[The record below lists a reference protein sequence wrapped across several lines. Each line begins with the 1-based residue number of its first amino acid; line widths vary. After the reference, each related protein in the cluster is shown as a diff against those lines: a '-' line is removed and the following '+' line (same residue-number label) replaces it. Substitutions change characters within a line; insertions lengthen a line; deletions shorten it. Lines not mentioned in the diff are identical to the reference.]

1 MKYKIC
7 VSGAAA
13 GDSLTKDT
21 IEKAKKVGE
30 RIAQR
35 DCVLLTGA
43 TTGIPHYSAMGA
55 HDENGISIGFSPG
68 ISKREHLKKYRLPT
82 EGMDLIVYTGFGYS
96 GRNLL
101 MVRSSEAVI
110 IIGGRIG
117 TLNEFTNAFEEEK
130 PIGVLVGTNG
140 MADEIERI
148 IEIADKGSGDI
159 IYDKDPLKLVDKIV
173 HLLDKKHSEYLAYQR
188 R

>member
-13 GDSLTKDT
+13 GDCLTRDT
-21 IEKAKKVGE
+21 LEKTRRIGQ

-35 DCVLLTGA
+35 DCVLITGA
-43 TTGIPHYSAMGA
+43 TTGIPHHAAMGA
-55 HDENGISIGFSPG
+55 HDEGGVSIGFSPG
-68 ISKREHLKKYRLPT
+68 LSKKEHVKKYRLPT
-82 EGMDLIVYTGFGYS
+82 DGMDLIVYTGFGYS

-110 IIGGRIG
+110 IVGGRIG

-130 PIGVLVGTNG
+130 PIAVLLESGG
-140 MADEIERI
+140 MADEIKRI
-148 IEIADKGSGDI
+148 VDVADRGAGDI
-159 IYDKDPLKLVDKIV
+159 VYDKDPVKLVDKLV
-173 HLLDKKHSEYLAYQR
+173 RMLDEKHSEFLTY
-188 R
+188 

>member
-13 GDSLTKDT
+13 GDSLTPPTLK
-21 IEKAKKVGE
+21 KAKKIGE

-35 DCVLLTGA
+35 NCVLLTGA
-43 TTGIPHYSAMGA
+43 TTGIPHYAAMGA
-55 HDENGISIGFSPG
+55 HDEDGVSIGFSPG
-68 ISKREHLKKYRLPT
+68 ISKKEHVKKYHLPT
-82 EGMDLIVYTGFGYS
+82 DDMDLIVYTGFGYS

-130 PIGVLVGTNG
+130 PIGVLLETNG
-140 MADEIERI
+140 VADEIAKI
-148 IEIADKGSGDI
+148 VDIADKGSGDI
-159 IYDKDPLKLVDKIV
+159 IYDKDPVKLVDKIV
-173 HLLDKKHSEYLAYQR
+173 HFLDEKHSELLSY
-188 R
+188 

>member
-13 GDSLTKDT
+13 GDSLTPSTLK
-21 IEKAKKVGE
+21 KAKKVGE

-35 DCVLLTGA
+35 DCVLITGA

-55 HDENGISIGFSPG
+55 HEENGISIGFSPG
-68 ISKREHLKKYRLPT
+68 ISKKEHVKKYRLPT
-82 EGMDLIVYTGFGYS
+82 DDMDLIVYTGFGYS

-130 PIGVLVGTNG
+130 PIGVLLETTGI
-140 MADEIERI
+140 ADEIKRI
-148 IEIADKGSGDI
+148 VDIADKGSGDI
-159 IYDKDPLKLVDKIV
+159 IYDKDPVKLVDKIV
-173 HLLDKKHSEYLAYQR
+173 HLLDKKHSEVLTY
-188 R
+188 